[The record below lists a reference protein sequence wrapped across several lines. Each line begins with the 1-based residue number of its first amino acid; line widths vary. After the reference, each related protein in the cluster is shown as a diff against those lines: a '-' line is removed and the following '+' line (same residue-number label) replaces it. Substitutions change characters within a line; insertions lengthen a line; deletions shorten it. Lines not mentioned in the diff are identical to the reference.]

1 MEEIGVRTGP
11 ALILAGTLLLFVLV
25 GILTRVRNLEEYW
38 VADRRIGPVSS
49 GMAIASNWMSAASFL
64 GMAGLLYLQGYFGL
78 AYVLGWCGGYVL
90 LLVLMAAQI
99 RNYGKFTAPDFI
111 GDRYYSKT
119 ARFLAAIITLVISFV
134 YAVGQYKGIGEMFKW
149 IFGMD
154 YKLSIITGTIVVVS
168 YVLLSGMMGVVR
180 NQQVQYIVLITAF
193 LLPLFFIAKKLG
205 FFYFVPQ
212 VGYGAAVAQ
221 LQETHP
227 QFVLPWGDEG
237 IYQWIALSFT
247 LMVGTAGLPHV
258 SQRFY
263 LVPNAS
269 DARKSVVWGLFFIGI
284 LYWSSPAFS
293 AFGRILNPDGGREVA
308 DVIII
313 NAAENAGLPEWFTG
327 LLAAGAVSAAF
338 STVAGLLMAASA
350 AFAHD
355 LYFGLFKP
363 TASNKERVVVARLG
377 AVVLGFAIMVVAL
390 EPPALIG
397 QIVAMAFA
405 IAGCTIF
412 PVFVLGIWWSRTT
425 REGGI
430 AGMLVGGLISIG
442 ALFWGDTALGSWI
455 PATSSAL
462 IGAPVAF
469 LTIIVVSRLTPPPP
483 NEIDGLMR
491 QIHTGEDGAA

>member
-11 ALILAGTLLLFVLV
+11 ALILAGTLLLFVVV

-38 VADRRIGPVSS
+38 VAGRRIGPVSS

-78 AYVLGWCGGYVL
+78 AYVLGWTGGYVL

-205 FFYFVPQ
+205 FFYVVPQ
-212 VGYGAAVAQ
+212 VGYGEAVAQ
-221 LQETHP
+221 LQETQP

-237 IYQWIALSFT
+237 IYQWIALCFT

-258 SQRFY
+258 IQRFY
-263 LVPNAS
+263 LVPNAR

-442 ALFWGDTALGSWI
+442 ALFWGDTALASWI

-469 LTIIVVSRLTPPPP
+469 LTIIVVSHLTPPPP
-483 NEIDGLMR
+483 KEIDGLMQ
-491 QIHTGEDGAA
+491 QIHTGEDGAT